1 VIALKRTAQRLFP
14 KLYVAL
20 YRARRDRQQAAALM
34 AQARQLQRIARTA
47 PLEAWIQA
55 VLDAPAFCASQQA
68 DEIRRLLA
76 RLIALQPRYVC
87 EIGCYRGGTLFLFC
101 QAAAPDAHLISLDLA
116 HAPERL
122 RAYQHFRRHGQRLSF
137 VSGDSHAP
145 QTSERV
151 RRLLRGA
158 QLDFLFID
166 GDHSYAGVRADF
178 ETYAP
183 LVRSGGLIAL
193 HDILP
198 DRSPSY
204 GERTV
209 VYSGEVYRFWQEVK
223 TSYAHEEYIQAP
235 DQDGY
240 GIGVLIK
247 P

>member
-1 VIALKRTAQRLFP
+1 V
-14 KLYVAL
+14 
-20 YRARRDRQQAAALM
+20 
-34 AQARQLQRIARTA
+34 AQARQLQHAAQNA
-47 PLEAWIQA
+47 PPEAWIQA
-55 VLDAPAFCASQQA
+55 VLDAPAFRASQQA

-87 EIGCYRGGTLFLFC
+87 EVGCYRGGTLFLFC
-101 QAAAPDAHLISLDLA
+101 QAAAPDAHIISLDLA

-122 RAYQHFRRHGQRLSF
+122 RAYQHFRRHAQRLSF

-145 QTSERV
+145 QTLKRV

-166 GDHSYAGVRADF
+166 GDHSYAGVKADF

-193 HDILP
+193 HDIVP
-198 DRSPSY
+198 NRSLSQ
-204 GERTV
+204 GEQTV
-209 VYSGEVYRFWQEVK
+209 AYSGEVYRFWQELK
-223 TSYAHEEYIQAP
+223 TSYAHEEYIHSP

-240 GIGVLIK
+240 GIGVLVK